1 MKAPIGIL
9 GAMTVEVEAIL
20 TAMDLREVQEH
31 SSMKF
36 HSGTLSGV
44 ECVVAQCS
52 VGKVNSALSAQ
63 VLADFYHPRAILNIG
78 VAGGVGPQVRIGD
91 VVIARACVEHDCD
104 SSALGYS
111 VGMLDL
117 PGREEPVAELPCDA
131 HLSQM
136 LLEGAEKLYSGVH
149 FGVIAS
155 GDQFVA
161 DREKGKW
168 LYDTFGALA
177 CEMEGGSI
185 AHACLI
191 NQIPCAV
198 LRTISDNANDD
209 SKVDF
214 PTFAAQ
220 SAQKAQTLLQ
230 SVIRSL

>member
-9 GAMTVEVEAIL
+9 GAMEVEVEAIL
-20 TAMDLREVQEH
+20 SAMEIRCVQEH

-63 VLADFYHPRAILNIG
+63 VLVDLYRPRAIINIG
-78 VAGGVGPQVRIGD
+78 VAGGVGPQVKIGD
-91 VVIARACVEHDCD
+91 VVIAKACVEHDCD
-104 SSALGYS
+104 SSALGYPP
-111 VGMLDL
+111 GGLDL
-117 PGREEPVAELPCDA
+117 PGREGPVVELPCDSR
-131 HLSQM
+131 LTQI
-136 LLEGAEKLYSGVH
+136 LLDGAKKLYPGVH
-149 FGVIAS
+149 FGVIAT

-168 LYDTFGALA
+168 LFDTFGALA

-214 PTFAAQ
+214 PTFAAEN
-220 SAQKAQTLLQ
+220 AKKAQALLQ
-230 SVIRSL
+230 SVISSL